1 MRSLHVL
8 SAQHRAVFFS
18 EEHSM
23 KLVTIKDT
31 AISCGGASI
40 IAHKSEITNPNVV
53 YKTCTD

>member
-1 MRSLHVL
+1 
-8 SAQHRAVFFS
+8 
-18 EEHSM
+18 M